1 MGLQTQQ
8 IQSLIRTDYISL
20 YHGFGLLPIGTV
32 KYSLYFCV
40 FLNIKYV
47 YVYIYIYVCVCGYM
61 MHLV

>member
-47 YVYIYIYVCVCGYM
+47 YVYIYVCVGT
-61 MHLV
+61 